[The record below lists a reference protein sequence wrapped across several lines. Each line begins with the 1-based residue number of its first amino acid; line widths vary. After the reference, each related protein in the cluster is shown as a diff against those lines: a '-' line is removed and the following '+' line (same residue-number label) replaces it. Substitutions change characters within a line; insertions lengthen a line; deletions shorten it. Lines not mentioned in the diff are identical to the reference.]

1 MVRHTLCGGPVECD
15 NGAGLVKKESSNLAR
30 SLMGTRSW
38 KLGVIDV
45 VILFQEKIF
54 KGANLKFL
62 LLGRSLQ

>member
-1 MVRHTLCGGPVECD
+1 M
-15 NGAGLVKKESSNLAR
+15 KKESSNLAR